1 VKANSVRRRLQGPR
15 VDNVS
20 DQKTAFSPT
29 NPISCAES
37 VNYACRHLR
46 ANLSSSAGRDPH
58 SLVCVTQTQSITIHL
73 QSHDT
78 RKPID
83 ADGTYTS
90 FEAFQ
95 YQPRALVWLIS
106 MSPGSEAH
114 NLNHAQIAF
123 PQKPSF
129 GPHQQVNPRVPLTI
143 CIKLVAMS
151 TALFPGLPRMQPTP

>member
-1 VKANSVRRRLQGPR
+1 MRADICGSTLVVVQAEIL
-15 VDNVS
+15 
-20 DQKTAFSPT
+20 TALPAS
-29 NPISCAES
+29 
-37 VNYACRHLR
+37 
-46 ANLSSSAGRDPH
+46 
-58 SLVCVTQTQSITIHL
+58 TQTRSITIHL
-73 QSHDT
+73 LSHDT

-95 YQPRALVWLIS
+95 YQPRAPVWLIS

-123 PQKPSF
+123 PQKPSS
-129 GPHQQVNPRVPLTI
+129 GPHQQVNPNVPLII

-151 TALFPGLPRMQPTP
+151 TAPFPGLPRMQPTP